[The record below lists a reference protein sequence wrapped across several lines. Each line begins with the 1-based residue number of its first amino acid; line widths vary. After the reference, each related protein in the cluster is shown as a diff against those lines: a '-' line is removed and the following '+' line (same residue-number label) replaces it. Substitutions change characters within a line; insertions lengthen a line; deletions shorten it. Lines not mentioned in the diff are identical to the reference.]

1 MEDKRTG
8 TAARAYVGVELLA
21 DDAGGEVDAERTD
34 ESFVVVGVLT
44 NEVYTAWSD
53 DAVGGLA
60 RVVLS
65 VELDGFV
72 DDLILHGE

>member
-1 MEDKRTG
+1 M
-8 TAARAYVGVELLA
+8 
-21 DDAGGEVDAERTD
+21 
-34 ESFVVVGVLT
+34 LT

-60 RVVLS
+60 RIMLS

>member
-1 MEDKRTG
+1 MT
-8 TAARAYVGVELLA
+8 YVALALDA